1 MKGIHEMDETGKTI
15 FDGYE
20 SYVYLE
26 EKDSRQLYILKTW
39 YEGATYAQAVKSQ
52 SEVIESLKDNPFLVV
67 ISGRIEGFLPP
78 GKEK

>member
-1 MKGIHEMDETGKTI
+1 MDDTGKTI

-39 YEGATYAQAVKSQ
+39 YEKATYAQAVKSQ
-52 SEVIESLKDNPFLVV
+52 SEVIESFKDNPFLVV

-78 GKEK
+78 GKEIK